1 MFGFIKTIQQFINKL
16 KSNKRLWFTTIFIIA
31 TFGVV
36 LSTYLL
42 IFTTSKTSDKVYA
55 SQTRAYELH
64 LKSLES
70 LIETK
75 LHQIAIALAQNN
87 NIIDSL
93 LLSDKTTLEQIENE
107 FNSEIKE
114 EERNSLLIKIHSALN
129 QNEILRNSLM
139 STIQTKNNIFGPEVI
154 YNGIF
159 YVFLLPVIKDERV
172 IGIIEVRQSIYALMD
187 SFKRLQQEQI
197 FLLDSKM
204 LPLLSIQ
211 NREGIYFQVGKNY
224 LVNSKIYNTT
234 TLGYL
239 DNIDL
244 HSLQQIISGEYIV
257 TKDLY
262 LNGVVVRDTNGVDIG
277 LILMGQSINQDG
289 SFVDMSKNMTNQVVM
304 IALGLIVSLL
314 LFLF

>member
-1 MFGFIKTIQQFINKL
+1 MFGFIKMLQQFVSKL
-16 KSNKRLWFTTIFIIA
+16 KNNKRLWFTIVFIFA
-31 TFGVV
+31 TSGVA
-36 LSTYLL
+36 LSTYIL
-42 IFTTSKTSDKVYA
+42 ILTTSKTSDKVYA
-55 SQTRAYELH
+55 AQARAYELR

-75 LHQIAIALAQNN
+75 LHQIALALSRNKETTTA
-87 NIIDSL
+87 
-93 LLSDKTTLEQIENE
+93 LLSNDKATLEQIENE

-114 EERNSLLIKIHSALN
+114 EEKNSLLIKMHSATN
-129 QNEILRNSLM
+129 QNEVLRHSLV
-139 STIQTKNNIFGPEVI
+139 SAVQTKNNIFGPEVI

-159 YVFLLPVIKDERV
+159 YIFLMPVIKDEKV

-187 SFKRLQQEQI
+187 SFNGLKQEHV

-211 NREGIYFQVGKNY
+211 NREGIYQQVGKNY
-224 LVNSKIYNTT
+224 LVNSKLYNSETI
-234 TLGYL
+234 GYF
-239 DNIDL
+239 DSVDFV
-244 HSLQQIISGEYIV
+244 SLQKITSGDYVV
-257 TKDLY
+257 TKKIY

-277 LILMGQSINQDG
+277 LIVMGQKVGQDD
-289 SFVDMSKNMTNQVVM
+289 SFIEMSKNMTNQVVM